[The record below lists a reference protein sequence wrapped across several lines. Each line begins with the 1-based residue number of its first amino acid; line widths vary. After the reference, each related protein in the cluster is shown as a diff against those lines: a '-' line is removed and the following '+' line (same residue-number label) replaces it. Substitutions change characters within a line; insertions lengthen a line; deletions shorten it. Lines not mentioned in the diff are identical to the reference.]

1 MRKKSPERLERRH
14 VDLLLAIARHGSIHA
29 AARSLDIPQPLA
41 TYLLKDAER
50 IAGKRLFSRSHR
62 GCVPLADAHELLRGV
77 RYAAKA
83 LHSLDVRDGQPQ
95 IKLRLGCIPRVTH
108 TFVPELMDALARVA
122 PDVALDIVE
131 GTTASLDTQ
140 LSDGEIDVFMGRR
153 PPGLLPGDSHY
164 VIENMYEEKTVVI
177 AAQGHPLAAKGRAS
191 LEELAAYPWIL
202 PRQQSYSRNIWGEV
216 FVRAGLA
223 PPRAMIESLS
233 FLSNVHLAARSA
245 CLSIAPDRIAAQF
258 SGTGLISII
267 ETGLNLGDYMV
278 VLVHHETI
286 AAHPS
291 FEQFMVAARSAGA
304 RLSASGKP
312 KRARRGGK

>member
-14 VDLLLAIARHGSIHA
+14 VDLLVTIARHGSIHA
-29 AARSLDIPQPLA
+29 AARALGIAQPLA
-41 TYLLKDAER
+41 TSLLQDAER
-50 IAGKRLFSRSHR
+50 IAGRQLFSRSHR

-83 LHSLDVRDGQPQ
+83 LHSLDVRNGQPQ
-95 IKLRLGCIPRVTH
+95 VKLRLGCIPRVTH
-108 TFVPELMDALARVA
+108 TFVPELMDALGREA
-122 PDVALDIVE
+122 PDVAVEIVE
-131 GTTASLDTQ
+131 GTTSALDAQ
-140 LSDGEIDVFMGRR
+140 LNDGEIDVFMGRR
-153 PPGLLPGDSHY
+153 PPGLLPGDGHY

-177 AAQGHPLAAKGRAS
+177 AARGHPLAARRKAS
-191 LEELAAYPWIL
+191 LEELTAYPWIL

-258 SGTGLISII
+258 QDSGLISII

-291 FEQFMVAARSAGA
+291 FEQFMAAARHAGA
-304 RLSASGKP
+304 RLAGGVKP
-312 KRARRGGK
+312 KRQRRGA